1 VSAQAA
7 PAGPYGRLVKGPTAL
22 GSDPRRFVTL
32 ALALAVTDF
41 KLRFFGSVLGYLWQL
56 MRPLML
62 FGVLYTVFSLFFEVG
77 DEVRFFPI
85 SLLLGIVLFNFMA
98 ESTTGS
104 VRSLVAREN
113 LVRKIEFPRLAVPT
127 ATVLTA
133 LFNLALNLLPVF
145 IFLVAAGGRPRWG
158 WLELPF
164 LVVLLV
170 LFASG
175 LAMLLSALFV
185 RYRDVEP
192 IWDVALQLL
201 FYGSPVLYTLQ
212 MVAEK
217 TSPAVAH
224 LLAVN
229 PFTALMQQMRHAI
242 IGPSHLSAAQALGGQ
257 LRVLLPLLVIAV
269 LLALGFRVFS
279 REAPRVAEDL

>member
-1 VSAQAA
+1 MSAHAA
-7 PAGPYGRLVKGPTAL
+7 RGPGYGRLVKGPTAL
-22 GSDPRRFVTL
+22 GSDPRRLITL
-32 ALALAVTDF
+32 AVALAVTDF

-56 MRPLML
+56 MRPLLL
-62 FGVLYTVFSLFFEVG
+62 FGVLYAVFSLFFEVG
-77 DEVRFFPI
+77 DDVRFFPVA
-85 SLLLGIVLFNFMA
+85 LLLGIVLFNFVA

-104 VRSLVAREN
+104 VRSLVARES
-113 LVRKIEFPRLAVPT
+113 LVRKIEFPRLAVPM

-133 LFNLALNLLPVF
+133 IFNLALNLLPVF
-145 IFLVAAGGRPRWG
+145 VFLLAAGGKPRWS

-170 LFASG
+170 LFVSG
-175 LAMLLSALFV
+175 IAMLLSALFV

-192 IWDVALQLL
+192 IWDVVLQLM

-212 MVAEK
+212 MVADR

-229 PFTALMQQMRHAI
+229 PFAALLQQMRHAI
-242 IGPSHLSAAQALGGQ
+242 IDPSHLSAAQALGGQ
-257 LRVLLPLLVIAV
+257 ARVLLPLLVIAV
-269 LLALGFRVFS
+269 LVALGYRVFS